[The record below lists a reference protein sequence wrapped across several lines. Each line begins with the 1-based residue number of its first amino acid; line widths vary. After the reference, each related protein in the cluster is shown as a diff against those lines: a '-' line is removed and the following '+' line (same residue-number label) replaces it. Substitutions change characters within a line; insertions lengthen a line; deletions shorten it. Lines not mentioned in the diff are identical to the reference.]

1 LNLIA
6 LLIASMAFLPQW
18 HSFSEVFHQSRSDAF
33 EFLRADLPKILII
46 LTIALLL
53 IQALKSA
60 TRRLKTYSRSQTLP
74 SRLRAQQLATLSD
87 VVHATGIFV
96 VGFVGM
102 TQILDVMNINVGP
115 LLASASIVGVAIGFG
130 AQTLVK
136 DVLNGIFVLVEN
148 QYDVGDTVKL
158 AGVQGSVEMMTLR
171 RTVLRD
177 ADGTVHVVPNS
188 QITVVSNLTRD
199 WSQVS
204 LHISVAYTENSD
216 RILKLLREV
225 GADIWND
232 ATFREQIVSAP
243 EVPGIER
250 VSGNEVEYLMLVKT
264 RPGKQYAVTRELRRQ
279 IKECFEKNRIQPGG
293 PARMY
298 VVDVGGL
305 PGQTSKSA

>member
-1 LNLIA
+1 MEL
-6 LLIASMAFLPQW
+6 LPQW
-18 HSFSEVFHQSRSDAF
+18 RSFSEVFHQSRSDAL
-33 EFLRADLPKILII
+33 EFLRADLPKIVII
-46 LTIALLL
+46 VIVVLLL
-53 IQALKSA
+53 VRLLRSA
-60 TRRLKTYSRSQTLP
+60 TRRLKTYSRSQTVP
-74 SRLRAQQLATLSD
+74 SRVRAQQLATLSD
-87 VVHATGIFV
+87 VVYGTGIFI
-96 VGFVGM
+96 VGFVGV

-216 RILKLLREV
+216 RIVKLLREV

-232 ATFREQIVSAP
+232 PPFREQIVAP
-243 EVPGIER
+243 PEIPGIER
-250 VSGNEVEYLMLVKT
+250 VNGNEVEYLMLVKT
-264 RPGKQYAVTRELRRQ
+264 RPGTQYAVTRELRRR
-279 IKECFEKNRIQPGG
+279 IKECFEKNHIQPGG

-298 VVDVGGL
+298 VVDVTGI
-305 PGQTSKSA
+305 PGQTSKTA

>member
-1 LNLIA
+1 
-6 LLIASMAFLPQW
+6 MAFVPQW
-18 HSFSEVFHQSRSDAF
+18 NNFSEVLHQSRSDAL
-33 EFLRADLPKILII
+33 EFARTGAPRIVVILII
-46 LTIALLL
+46 ALVLIRLL
-53 IQALKSA
+53 KLA
-60 TRRLKTYSRSQTLP
+60 THRVKAYSRSQAVP
-74 SRLRAQQLATLSD
+74 SRVPAQQLATLSD
-87 VVHATGIFV
+87 VIYGTGVFFV
-96 VGFVGM
+96 AFVAV
-102 TQILDVMNINVGP
+102 TQVLDVLHINVGP
-115 LLASASIVGVAIGFG
+115 LLASAGIVGLAIGFG
-130 AQTLVK
+130 SQTLVK
-136 DVLNGIFVLVEN
+136 DVINGFFVLLEN

-225 GADIWND
+225 GADVWND
-232 ATFREQIVSAP
+232 PTFREQIVSAP

-264 RPGKQYAVTRELRRQ
+264 RPGQQYAVTRELRRQ

-293 PARMY
+293 PAQMY

-305 PGQTSKSA
+305 PGQKSA

>member
-1 LNLIA
+1 MA
-6 LLIASMAFLPQW
+6 LVPQW
-18 HSFSEVFHQSRSDAF
+18 NSFSEVFHQSRSDAL
-33 EFLRADLPKILII
+33 EFARSDAPKIVIVLIV
-46 LTIALLL
+46 ALVLVRLL
-53 IQALKSA
+53 KIA
-60 TRRLKTYSRSQTLP
+60 TRRVKVYSASQALA
-74 SRLRAQQLATLSD
+74 SRLRAQQLATLSE
-87 VVHATGIFV
+87 VIYGAGVFLIAFV
-96 VGFVGM
+96 AI
-102 TQILDVMNINVGP
+102 TQVLGVLNINVGP
-115 LLASASIVGVAIGFG
+115 LLASAGIVGLAIGFG

-136 DVLNGIFVLVEN
+136 DVINGFFVLLEN
-148 QYDVGDTVKL
+148 QYDLGDTVKL
-158 AGVQGSVEMMTLR
+158 GGVQGSVEIMTLR

-216 RILKLLREV
+216 RVLKLLREV
-225 GADIWND
+225 GADVWND
-232 ATFREQIVSAP
+232 PTFHEQIVSAP

-279 IKECFEKNRIQPGG
+279 IKECFEKNQIQPGG

-298 VVDVGGL
+298 VVDVSGL
-305 PGQTSKSA
+305 PGQKSS

>member
-1 LNLIA
+1 
-6 LLIASMAFLPQW
+6 MAFLPQW

-279 IKECFEKNRIQPGG
+279 IKECFEKNQIQPGG